1 MESITENSPVSL
13 SQDEIA
19 SPKKCFL
26 KLLASGGDK
35 WVFKCYFGGIRLFLS
50 LKMIF
55 PWPPREDKFLF
66 LGAAESFETWLAEAV
81 TLMPLWRS
89 LSLGWKTPC
98 SNNFDS
104 LNPVETCSPCWTAPF
119 ISGSC
124 NLNKE
129 TPTQVFSCEYCKIFK
144 SNYLKEHLRTAA
156 SKRCFENFCK
166 ICAKTTGPEPLFNK
180 AAALRRSLMN
190 QCQCWI
196 TPKTDLLYPN

>member
-104 LNPVETCSPCWTAPF
+104 LNPVETSSPCGTAPF

-124 NLNKE
+124 NLNKKR
-129 TPTQVFSCEYCKIFK
+129 PQHRCFLVNIAKFLRAIIWRNICERLLPKDVLKIFAK
-144 SNYLKEHLRTAA
+144 FVRKQLGQSLFLIKLLHYAA
-156 SKRCFENFCK
+156 V
-166 ICAKTTGPEPLFNK
+166 
-180 AAALRRSLMN
+180 
-190 QCQCWI
+190 
-196 TPKTDLLYPN
+196 